1 MTIELPFYKVHK
13 SVADPVRKT
22 PGSACFDLPISLRKD
37 FNMKVWYGRKAKI
50 EESAMVL
57 EDTHAEDG
65 LILMPERTYLIPTGI
80 VFDIPEG
87 YHVQIHLRSST
98 GLKKHLCIPS
108 HIGIIDSDYV
118 EEVHVPLNVLS
129 DSWVKVKNGDYLA
142 QAMLVKNVEESLKRV
157 KNKPVQKTSRTGG
170 FGSTG
175 N

>member
-1 MTIELPFYKVHK
+1 MTIELPFYKVHR
-13 SVADPVRKT
+13 SVSDPVRKT
-22 PGSACFDLPISLRKD
+22 PGSACFDIPISIRAG
-37 FNMKVWYGRKAKI
+37 FYMKTWYGRKAEPELI
-50 EESAMVL
+50 EQFLSQ
-57 EDTHAEDG
+57 EDVDKG
-65 LILMPERTYLIPTGI
+65 FNLRSGYTYLIPTGI

-118 EEVHVPLNVLS
+118 EEVHVPLHVLS
-129 DSWVKVKNGDYLA
+129 EAWVNVKNGDYLA
-142 QAMLVKNVEESLKRV
+142 QAMLVKNVEEVLKRV
-157 KNKPVQKTSRTGG
+157 KNKPEQKTSRTGG

>member
-1 MTIELPFYKVHK
+1 MIPLPYFKVDET
-13 SVADPVRKT
+13 VIDPVRKT
-22 PGSACFDLPISLRKD
+22 SGSACFDLAVSLRQGFLLKSFRNWGD
-37 FNMKVWYGRKAKI
+37 KI
-50 EESAMVL
+50 EEEPIVICSHHL
-57 EDTHAEDG
+57 ENGLSIFPDT
-65 LILMPERTYLIPTGI
+65 TYLVPTGV

-118 EEVHVPLNVLS
+118 EEVHVPLHVLS
-129 DSWVKVKNGDYLA
+129 DSHVRVKNGDFLA
-142 QAMLVKNVEESLKRV
+142 QAMLVKNIEEQLQVLK
-157 KNKPVQKTSRTGG
+157 KKPTQKTTRVGG